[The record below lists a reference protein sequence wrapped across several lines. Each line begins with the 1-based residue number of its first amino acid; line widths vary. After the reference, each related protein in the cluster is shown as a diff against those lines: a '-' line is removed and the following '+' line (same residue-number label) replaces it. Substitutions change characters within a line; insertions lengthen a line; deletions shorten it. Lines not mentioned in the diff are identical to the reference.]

1 MTDTTDK
8 KRRVLTDAEHFKA
21 MSLLHEHLLST
32 DKPDEWAYADHYND
46 QRLADTI
53 GCTLNNIVGLRERAF
68 GKLAKVA
75 EFVRDPRVEHL
86 IAAHDA
92 FVRDISAWLNK
103 DSLPNDLFDPAPYFI
118 GETP

>member
-8 KRRVLTDAEHFKA
+8 TKRRNLTDAEHFKA
-21 MSLLHEHLLST
+21 MSLLHEHLRTT
-32 DKPDEWAYADHYND
+32 DKPDEWVYADHYSD

-68 GKLAKVA
+68 GRLAKAV

-86 IAAHDA
+86 IAAHNE
-92 FVRDISAWLNK
+92 FVRDITNHLNG
-103 DSLPNDLFDPAPYFI
+103 DLTDQFDPAPYLI
-118 GETP
+118 GEPS